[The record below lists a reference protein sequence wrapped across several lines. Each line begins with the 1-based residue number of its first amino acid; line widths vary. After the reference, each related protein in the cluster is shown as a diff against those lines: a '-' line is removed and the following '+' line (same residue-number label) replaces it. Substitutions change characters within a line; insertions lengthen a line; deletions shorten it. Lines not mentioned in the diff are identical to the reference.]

1 MALIYN
7 SLQLAPQD
15 WPFDISLLPQPIY
28 LVGGAVRDSLL
39 GRDRPDFDLDFIVP
53 SQAIPTARRLAD
65 RYGAGFVILDEQRQ
79 IARVVFEGGTV
90 DCAQLEGNSLEDDLR
105 RRDFTINAIAYDPHQ
120 QQLIDPLKGVKSLQK
135 RAIAMVSVQNL
146 KDDPLRLLR
155 AYRQAA
161 QLDFA
166 IAPRTQNTLRQLAP
180 LLTTIAAE
188 RVQAELNYLL
198 SSERGDRWLTVAAE
212 DGLLSQWLD
221 RVTPEKLH
229 QLAQIEQCAW
239 LIGKIWQSLGE
250 QLQTAINPQTLSW
263 LALGK
268 LACLVGSDPDLAESQ
283 LKKLKYSRAEIR
295 AVKTALTPLER
306 LLAVAKRPL
315 IPSEQYFFFREV
327 KEVFPLTMV
336 LTVAIAAARGI
347 LNETRAMSA
356 VAPLINRY
364 LDESDRAA
372 HPRPLVTGRDLLQSL
387 DLSPSPLIGEL
398 LTEIQIAHIEG
409 KVETPEEALQFAAQ
423 YIKSL

>member
-15 WPFDISLLPQPIY
+15 WPFDITLLPQPIY

-39 GRDRPDFDLDFIVP
+39 GRNRPDFDLDFIVP
-53 SQAIPTARRLAD
+53 SQAIATARRLAD
-65 RYGAGFVILDEQRQ
+65 RCNAGFVILDEQRQ

-120 QQLIDPLKGVKSLQK
+120 QQLIDPLRGIKSLQK
-135 RAIAMVSVQNL
+135 GAIAMVSVQNL

-166 IAPRTQNTLRQLAP
+166 IAPRTHSTIRQLAP
-180 LLTTIAAE
+180 LLKTIAAE

-221 RVTPEKLH
+221 DVTPEKLH
-229 QLAQIEQCAW
+229 QLAQVEQCAW
-239 LIGKIWQSLGE
+239 LLSKIWHSLGE
-250 QLQTAINPQTLSW
+250 QLQRAINPQTLSW
-263 LALGK
+263 VALGK

-295 AVKTALTPLER
+295 AVKTALTPLPR
-306 LLAVAKRPL
+306 LLEIAKHPL
-315 IPSEQYFFFREV
+315 SLSEQYFFFQDV
-327 KEVFPLTMV
+327 KEVFPLSMV
-336 LTVAIAAARGI
+336 LTVAIAAARGT
-347 LNETRAMSA
+347 LNETRAMNA

-372 HPRPLVTGRDLLQSL
+372 HPRPLVTGKDLLQSL

-398 LTEIQIAHIEG
+398 LTEIQLAHIEG

>member
-7 SLQLAPQD
+7 SLQLSPQD

-39 GRDRPDFDLDFIVP
+39 GRSRTDFDLDFIVP
-53 SQAIPTARRLAD
+53 SQAIATARRLAE
-65 RYGAGFVILDEQRQ
+65 RYQAGFVILDEKRQ

-90 DCAQLEGNSLEDDLR
+90 DCAQQEGNSLEADLR
-105 RRDFTINAIAYDPHQ
+105 RRDFTINAIAYDLHHQ
-120 QQLIDPLKGVKSLQK
+120 QFIDPLRGIKALEK
-135 RAIAMVSVQNL
+135 RQIVMVSVQNL
-146 KDDPLRLLR
+146 RDDPLRLLR

-166 IAPRTQNTLRQLAP
+166 IAPRTHHAICQLAP
-180 LLTTIAAE
+180 LLKTIAAE
-188 RVQAELNYLL
+188 RVQTELNYLL
-198 SSERGDRWLTVAAE
+198 SHEKGDRWLKMAAA

-221 RVTPEKLH
+221 DLTSEKLQ
-229 QLAQIEQCAW
+229 QLAQVEQCTW
-239 LIGKIWQSLGE
+239 LLGKIWQSLGE
-250 QLQTAINPQTLSW
+250 QLQTALGSQTLSW

-268 LACLVGSDPDLAESQ
+268 LACLVGSDPNFAEHQ

-295 AVKTALTPLER
+295 AVKTALTPLPR
-306 LLAVAKRPL
+306 LLEVAKRPL
-315 IPSEQYFFFREV
+315 SPREQYFFFQDV
-327 KEVFPLTMV
+327 KEVFPLSMV
-336 LTVAIAAARGI
+336 LTVAIAAARGT

-364 LDESDRAA
+364 LDEGDRAA
-372 HPRPLVTGRDLLQSL
+372 HPRPLVTGRDLLQFL
-387 DLSPSPLIGEL
+387 NLAPSPAIGQL

-409 KVETPEEALQFAAQ
+409 KVETPEEALAFAAQ
-423 YIKSL
+423 FVERY